1 MIMKIKKTIIFIIA
15 FTLVTTSTYA
25 LWPIVGGIA
34 YQATLRV
41 ATSLGFRTVIARG
54 VLSRALA
61 KSAIKN
67 AVGGGGPSKISW
79 SLITSAAMAG
89 STFYLVL
96 DLLGIINEV
105 ENDPDVYQEV
115 EKTWTDPSTGIKFKH
130 RGYSSPSGESGLYE
144 SVSRVKLFRSSG
156 HNQVS
161 IENMSGNAWGQ
172 WHTWNYSTYKPDE
185 GYWSHKTK
193 RVLTN
198 HTFTVVNAQL
208 QELSVTEV
216 KKEISDTALDQW
228 LDDNADDVAALNP
241 TLTIINPGT
250 TAVNAGSAT
259 GGVMEEPK
267 IDTQTG
273 EVIDT
278 QTMLDQGAQVDPDL
292 GTFTPPPQPGDPF
305 FDTSG
310 YVLPETKTFEEV
322 MQPYLEGEDVV
333 GDFLRDFSISGTGVG
348 QVSIPIPF
356 GEGTAVMDFGQFD
369 DLYETLRLIIIGF
382 AYLYGIMIFFKGS

>member
-1 MIMKIKKTIIFIIA
+1 MIMKIKKIFIVILA

-54 VLSRALA
+54 VLTRALA
-61 KSAIKN
+61 KSTIRNAIS
-67 AVGGGGPSKISW
+67 GGGPTKISW
-79 SLITSAAMAG
+79 SLITSAVMAG

-105 ENDPDVYQEV
+105 ENDPDIYQEV

-130 RGYSSPSGESGLYE
+130 RGYSSPSGPSGGAPGE
-144 SVSRVKLFRSSG
+144 HKVKLYRVNG
-156 HNQVS
+156 HDKVS
-161 IENMSGNAWGQ
+161 IQLVGGIVEGPY
-172 WHTWNYSTYKPDE
+172 HTWNYSEYKPDK
-185 GYWSHKTK
+185 GYWQHGTIMVSKNHK
-193 RVLTN
+193 
-198 HTFTVVNAQL
+198 FTVVDAYS
-208 QELSVTEV
+208 EEVPVTDV
-216 KKEISDTALDQW
+216 IKDISDAALDQW
-228 LDDNADDVAALNP
+228 LDDNADDVSALNP

-259 GGVMEEPK
+259 GGVMEEPL

-278 QTMLDQGAQVDPDL
+278 RTMLDQGAQEDPDL

-322 MQPYLEGEDVV
+322 MQPYLEGDDVV

-348 QVSIPIPF
+348 QVSIPLPF
-356 GEGTAVMDFGQFD
+356 GEGTAVLDFGQFD
-369 DLYETLRLIIIGF
+369 DLYETLRIIIIGF

>member
-1 MIMKIKKTIIFIIA
+1 MIMKIKKIFIVILA
-15 FTLVTTSTYA
+15 FSLVTTSTYA
-25 LWPIVGGIA
+25 LWPIVGGIV

-61 KSAIKN
+61 KSTIKN

-96 DLLGIINEV
+96 DLLDIINEV
-105 ENDPDVYQEV
+105 ENDPDVYQTV

-130 RGYSSPSGESGLYE
+130 RGYSSPSGGSGIFQSE
-144 SVSRVKLFRSSG
+144 SRVKLYRSAG
-156 HNQVS
+156 HDQVT
-161 IENMSGNAWGQ
+161 IENISGNSGGP
-172 WHTWNYSTYKPDE
+172 WHTWNYSTYRPDQ
-185 GYWSHKTK
+185 GYWKNSTMQ
-193 RVLTN
+193 VLTN
-198 HTFTVVNAQL
+198 HTFTVVNAQY
-208 QELSVTEV
+208 QELPETEV
-216 KKEISDTALDQW
+216 IKEISDTALDQW
-228 LDDNADDVAALNP
+228 LDDNADDVEALTP

-259 GGVMEEPK
+259 GGVMEEPL

-278 QTMLDQGAQVDPDL
+278 RTMLDQGAQVDPDL

-322 MQPYLEGEDVV
+322 MQPYLEGDDVV

-348 QVSIPIPF
+348 QVSIPLPF
-356 GEGTAVMDFGQFD
+356 GEGSAVLDFGQFD
-369 DLYETLRLIIIGF
+369 DLYETLRIIIIGF

>member
-1 MIMKIKKTIIFIIA
+1 MIMKIKKIFIVILA

-25 LWPIVGGIA
+25 LWPIVGGIV

-41 ATSLGFRTVIARG
+41 ATSIGFRTVIARG
-54 VLSRALA
+54 VLTRALA
-61 KSAIKN
+61 KSTIKSAI
-67 AVGGGGPSKISW
+67 GGGGPTKISW

-130 RGYSSPSGESGLYE
+130 RGYSSPSGPSGGAPKE
-144 SVSRVKLFRSSG
+144 HKVKLFRANG
-156 HNQVS
+156 RDQVS
-161 IENMSGNAWGQ
+161 IQFVGDFVQGPY
-172 WHTWNYSTYKPDE
+172 HTWNYSEYKPDK
-185 GYWSHKTK
+185 GYWQHGTIMVSKS
-193 RVLTN
+193 
-198 HTFTVVNAQL
+198 HTFTVVDAYS
-208 QELSVTEV
+208 QEITETEV
-216 KKEISDTALDQW
+216 IKEVSDTALDQW
-228 LDDNADDVAALNP
+228 LDDNADDVEALTP

-250 TAVNAGSAT
+250 SAVNAGSAT
-259 GGVMEEPK
+259 GGVMEEPL
-267 IDTQTG
+267 IDAQTG

-278 QTMLDQGAQVDPDL
+278 RTMLDQGAQEDPDL
-292 GTFTPPPQPGDPF
+292 GTFNPPPQPGDPF

-322 MQPYLEGEDVV
+322 MQPYLEGDDVV

-348 QVSIPIPF
+348 QVSIPLPF
-356 GEGTAVMDFGQFD
+356 GEGTAVLDFGQFD
-369 DLYETLRLIIIGF
+369 DLYETLRIIIIGF

>member
-1 MIMKIKKTIIFIIA
+1 MIMKIKKIFIVILA

-25 LWPIVGGIA
+25 LWPIVGGIV

-41 ATSLGFRTVIARG
+41 ATSIGFRTVIARG
-54 VLSRALA
+54 VLTRALA
-61 KSAIKN
+61 KSTIKSAI
-67 AVGGGGPSKISW
+67 GGGGPTKISW

-130 RGYSSPSGESGLYE
+130 RGYSEPSGPSGGAPKE
-144 SVSRVKLFRSSG
+144 HKVKLFRANG
-156 HNQVS
+156 RDQVS
-161 IENMSGNAWGQ
+161 IQFVGDFVQGPY
-172 WHTWNYSTYKPDE
+172 HTWNYSEYKPDK
-185 GYWSHKTK
+185 GYWQHGTIMVSKS
-193 RVLTN
+193 
-198 HTFTVVNAQL
+198 HTFTVVNAYS
-208 QELSVTEV
+208 EEITETEV
-216 KKEISDTALDQW
+216 IKEVSDAALDEW
-228 LDDNADDVAALNP
+228 IDDNADDIEALTP

-259 GGVMEEPK
+259 GGVMEEPL
-267 IDTQTG
+267 IDAQTG

-278 QTMLDQGAQVDPDL
+278 RTMLDQGAQEDPDL
-292 GTFTPPPQPGDPF
+292 GTFNPPPQPGDPF

-322 MQPYLEGEDVV
+322 MQPYLEGDDVV

-348 QVSIPIPF
+348 QVSIPLPF
-356 GEGTAVMDFGQFD
+356 GEGTAVLDFGQFD
-369 DLYETLRLIIIGF
+369 DLYETLRIIIIGF

>member
-1 MIMKIKKTIIFIIA
+1 MIMKIKKIFIVILA

-25 LWPIVGGIA
+25 LWPVVGGIV

-61 KSAIKN
+61 KSTIKN
-67 AVGGGGPSKISW
+67 AIGGGGPKKISW
-79 SLITSAAMAG
+79 SLVTSAVMAG

-96 DLLGIINEV
+96 DFLGIINEV

-156 HNQVS
+156 HDQIS
-161 IENMSGNAWGQ
+161 IENVSGNSSGQ
-172 WHTWNYSTYKPDE
+172 WHTWNYSRYLPDE
-185 GYWSHKTK
+185 GYWQNKTK

-208 QELSVTEV
+208 QEVTVTEV

-228 LDDNADDVAALNP
+228 LDDNADDVEALTP
-241 TLTIINPGT
+241 TLTLINPGT

-267 IDTQTG
+267 IDAQTG
-273 EVIDT
+273 AVTDT
-278 QTMLDQGAQVDPDL
+278 RTMLDQRAKVDPDL

-310 YVLPETKTFEEV
+310 YLLPETKTFEEV
-322 MQPYLEGEDVV
+322 MQPYKEGDDVV
-333 GDFLRDFSISGTGVG
+333 SDFLRDFSISGTGVG
-348 QVSIPIPF
+348 EVSIPLPF

-369 DLYETLRLIIIGF
+369 DLYETLRTIIICF

>member
-1 MIMKIKKTIIFIIA
+1 MIMKIKKIFIVILA

-25 LWPIVGGIA
+25 LWPIVGGIV

-61 KSAIKN
+61 KSTIKN
-67 AVGGGGPSKISW
+67 AVGGGGPTKISW

-96 DLLGIINEV
+96 DLAGIINEV
-105 ENDPDVYQEV
+105 ENDPEVYQEV
-115 EKTWTDPSTGIKFKH
+115 EKTWTDPSSGIKFKH
-130 RGYSSPSGESGLYE
+130 RGYSSPSGETGSLPSETMVRLTRDGPAYNVTYITVVSTSGP
-144 SVSRVKLFRSSG
+144 
-156 HNQVS
+156 
-161 IENMSGNAWGQ
+161 
-172 WHTWNYSTYKPDE
+172 WHTWNFSIYKPNK
-185 GYWSHKTK
+185 GYWTHHTLQVRK
-193 RVLTN
+193 N
-198 HTFTVVNAQL
+198 HTFTVVNAQY
-208 QELSVTEV
+208 EEVPVTEV
-216 KKEISDTALDQW
+216 IKEISDTAIDEW
-228 LDDNADDVAALNP
+228 LDDNADDVAALTP

-250 TAVNAGSAT
+250 SAVNAGSAT
-259 GGVMEEPK
+259 GGVMEEPL

-278 QTMLDQGAQVDPDL
+278 RTMLDQGAQEDPDL
-292 GTFTPPPQPGDPF
+292 GTFNPPPQPGDPF

-322 MQPYLEGEDVV
+322 MQPYLEGDDVV

-348 QVSIPIPF
+348 QVSIPLPF

-369 DLYETLRLIIIGF
+369 DLYETLRIIIIGF

>member
-1 MIMKIKKTIIFIIA
+1 MIMKIKKIFIVILA
-15 FTLVTTSTYA
+15 LTLVTTSTYA
-25 LWPIVGGIA
+25 LWPAVGGIV

-61 KSAIKN
+61 KSTIKN
-67 AVGGGGPSKISW
+67 AIGGGGPKKISW
-79 SLITSAAMAG
+79 SLVTSAVMAG

-96 DLLGIINEV
+96 DFLGIINEV

-115 EKTWTDPSTGIKFKH
+115 EKTWTDPSSGIKFKH
-130 RGYSSPSGESGLYE
+130 RGYSSPSGETSYLPSETMVRLTKDGPAYNVTYITVVSTSGP
-144 SVSRVKLFRSSG
+144 
-156 HNQVS
+156 
-161 IENMSGNAWGQ
+161 
-172 WHTWNYSTYKPDE
+172 WHTWNFSIYKPNK
-185 GYWSHKTK
+185 GYWTHHSLQV
-193 RVLTN
+193 RTN
-198 HTFTVVNAQL
+198 HKFTVVNSQYEAVP
-208 QELSVTEV
+208 VTEV

-228 LDDNADDVAALNP
+228 LDDNADDVEALNP

-250 TAVNAGSAT
+250 SAVNAGSAT

-267 IDTQTG
+267 IDSQTG

-278 QTMLDQGAQVDPDL
+278 RTMLDQGAQEDPDL

-305 FDTSG
+305 FDASG

-322 MQPYLEGEDVV
+322 MQPYMEGDDVV

-348 QVSIPIPF
+348 QVSIPLPF

-369 DLYETLRLIIIGF
+369 DLYETLRTIIICF

>member
-1 MIMKIKKTIIFIIA
+1 MIMKIKKIFIVILA

-54 VLSRALA
+54 VLTRALA
-61 KSAIKN
+61 KSTIKN
-67 AVGGGGPSKISW
+67 AVGGGGPTKISW

-130 RGYSSPSGESGLYE
+130 RGYSSPSGPSGGMPRESI
-144 SVSRVKLFRSSG
+144 VRLFRANG
-156 HNQVS
+156 RDQVS
-161 IENMSGNAWGQ
+161 ISTVGDYIEGP
-172 WHTWNYSTYKPDE
+172 WHTWNYSKYLPDK
-185 GYWSHKTK
+185 GYWEHGSQQVSK
-193 RVLTN
+193 N
-198 HTFTVVNAQL
+198 HTFTVVNAQYE
-208 QELSVTEV
+208 ELTPTEV
-216 KKEISDTALDQW
+216 IKEVSDTALDQW
-228 LDDNADDVAALNP
+228 LDDHADDIAALNP

-259 GGVMEEPK
+259 GGVMEEPL

-278 QTMLDQGAQVDPDL
+278 RTMLDQGAQEDPEL
-292 GTFTPPPQPGDPF
+292 GTFNPPPQPGDPF

-310 YVLPETKTFEEV
+310 YVLPETKTFEEI
-322 MQPYLEGEDVV
+322 MQPYLEGDDVV

-348 QVSIPIPF
+348 QVSIPLPF
-356 GEGTAVMDFGQFD
+356 GEGSAVMDFGQFD
-369 DLYETLRLIIIGF
+369 DLYETLRIIIIGF

>member
-1 MIMKIKKTIIFIIA
+1 MIMKIKKIFIVILA

-25 LWPIVGGIA
+25 LWPIVGGIV

-61 KSAIKN
+61 KSTIKN
-67 AVGGGGPSKISW
+67 AIGGGGPSKISW

-96 DLLGIINEV
+96 DLAGIINEV
-105 ENDPDVYQEV
+105 ENDPEVYQEV
-115 EKTWTDPSTGIKFKH
+115 EKTWIEPSRGIIFKH
-130 RGYSSPSGESGLYE
+130 RGYSSPSGPSGTMQREHIVRLLRRDG
-144 SVSRVKLFRSSG
+144 VDKI
-156 HNQVS
+156 S
-161 IENMSGNAWGQ
+161 IEIVGDSVGGP
-172 WHTWNYSTYKPDE
+172 WHTWNYSWYVPDKDKWYH
-185 GYWSHKTK
+185 GTRMVSTS
-193 RVLTN
+193 
-198 HTFTVVNAQL
+198 HTFTVVNSQY
-208 QELSVTEV
+208 QELQVTDVIKEV
-216 KKEISDTALDQW
+216 SDTALDQW
-228 LDDNADDVAALNP
+228 LDDNADDVAALTP

-259 GGVMEEPK
+259 GGVMEEPL

-278 QTMLDQGAQVDPDL
+278 RTGLDQGAQEDPDL

-322 MQPYLEGEDVV
+322 MQPYLEGDDVV

-348 QVSIPIPF
+348 QVSIPLPF
-356 GEGTAVMDFGQFD
+356 GEGSAVLDFGQFD
-369 DLYETLRLIIIGF
+369 DLYETLRIIIIGF